1 MVVSFEATL
10 AGDVSQFGAAEQE
23 AYREGLAAWLAGI
36 NKDDI
41 VLLIASASIRVTA
54 EITSADASVA
64 NSVEAALSSVTPTQ
78 LSRIVRRQGGDVTVL
93 AVAVPYTRTELRDRT
108 PATASD
114 MGSVV
119 IACVI
124 VVIVLSCLVVAY
136 YVRRTR
142 RASTPHTAPAT
153 HTSPISTTSATP
165 AMVELPFAKQPM
177 TFVEKVRF
185 IEVRLNLSGNVADV
199 VNKAAMELGVD
210 ATGKALMETATL
222 CVQACTDL
230 EHVELEH
237 ADGDRPVGSHTC

>member
-1 MVVSFEATL
+1 
-10 AGDVSQFGAAEQE
+10 
-23 AYREGLAAWLAGI
+23 
-36 NKDDI
+36 
-41 VLLIASASIRVTA
+41 VTA

-78 LSRIVRRQGGDVTVL
+78 LSRIVRRQGGDITIL

-142 RASTPHTAPAT
+142 RVTTVLDRLRIGRFTTERKDAAPAT
-153 HTSPISTTSATP
+153 HTSAISTTSATP
-165 AMVELPFAKQPM
+165 ATVELAEQPMPFVESATPATVELPLAEQPM
-177 TFVEKVRF
+177 PFIEKVRF
-185 IEVRLNLSGNVADV
+185 LEVQLKLSGSVADV
-199 VNKAAMELGVD
+199 VKKAAIELGVD
-210 ATGKALMETATL
+210 TTGKNLMEIATL
-222 CVQACTDL
+222 CVQACPDVT
-230 EHVELEH
+230 
-237 ADGDRPVGSHTC
+237 T